1 MIPFL
6 SFTSNDEGS
15 KQLNLKIL
23 LDELTCLLSAVSF
36 ERLTLKNS
44 ENCIF
49 LYRSIFAGIL
59 KLQSYTKRGTGC
71 GHVNVN
77 VCTVFF
83 LTEHLVDRI
92 ITRFFVSFIIP
103 ALLKISILKKLY
115 FVANFQP
122 ITVTKNYLTCCAG

>member
-59 KLQSYTKRGTGC
+59 KLQSYTKRGTGW
-71 GHVNVN
+71 VMSMW
-77 VCTVFF
+77 TFAVFF
-83 LTEHLVDRI
+83 LTEHLVDKI